1 MALKSIIILSE
12 NKNSYY
18 YIQSVKLINKY
29 INENKDKLKDKEIII
44 GKINEYIKDGDEKK
58 EYKAD
63 NKLNEIRFK
72 LNEKN
77 LFNNPKENNE
87 IIFEFINCYNVKE
100 MRKLKGEEINEF
112 MTYISL
118 YTDEE
123 GIKEIKN
130 KFNEKMKLVDIDEKD
145 ILRNLNF
152 FEDKKFN

>member
-1 MALKSIIILSE
+1 M
-12 NKNSYY
+12 
-18 YIQSVKLINKY
+18 
-29 INENKDKLKDKEIII
+29 
-44 GKINEYIKDGDEKK
+44 
-58 EYKAD
+58 EYKTD

-87 IIFEFINCYNVKE
+87 IIFEFINFYNVKE
-100 MRKLKGEEINEF
+100 MRKLKGVEINEF
-112 MTYISL
+112 MSYISL

-130 KFNEKMKLVDIDEKD
+130 KFNEKMKLVDVDEKD